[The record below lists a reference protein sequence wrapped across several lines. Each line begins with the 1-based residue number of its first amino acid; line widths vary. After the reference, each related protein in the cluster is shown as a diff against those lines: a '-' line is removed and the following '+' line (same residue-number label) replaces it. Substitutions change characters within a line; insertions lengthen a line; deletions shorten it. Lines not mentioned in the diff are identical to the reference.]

1 MSKKQGLFDAAINSL
16 KQTQHV
22 QHGLWPNEHGVDEYR
37 AAIRVLEEWPK
48 WKPLIEAA
56 GKMDGKQLCEYQ
68 RGIVNT
74 LNTIRVSAGGIPLGK
89 NSADMQILALLESL
103 PDGGKK

>member
-1 MSKKQGLFDAAINSL
+1 MSEKKPFDAAIKILFGYTDYGTGTIGEVKGRSC
-16 KQTQHV
+16 
-22 QHGLWPNEHGVDEYR
+22 E